1 MRPAELQAELFTRL
15 AAPFT
20 AEAVFDSLDDVVFF
34 IKNRRGE
41 YVVVNQT
48 LVARCR
54 KRTKAELVG
63 ATVDAVFPTSL
74 GTSFRS
80 QDEHVLATGEAIRD
94 QLELHVYPGG
104 RRGWCLTTKL
114 PLLGSGGRVV
124 GLVGFSRDLQTP
136 NQRNEDFS
144 QIAAAVRQIRLR
156 FDEPLQVRA
165 LARDAG
171 LSQYQFER
179 RIRRVFGITA
189 GQLIQKTRI
198 DAALRRL
205 RAGERSIAAIAA
217 ACGYA
222 DQSAFSRAFRRTLG
236 CSPSDYRALGD
247 APRPAGRRHRT

>member
-1 MRPAELQAELFTRL
+1 MRHPELQAELFDRL

-54 KRTKAELVG
+54 KRSKAELVG
-63 ATVDAVFPTSL
+63 ATVDRLFPASL
-74 GTSFRS
+74 GKSFRS

-114 PLLGSGGRVV
+114 PMLGSGGRIV
-124 GLVGFSRDLQTP
+124 GLVGFSRDLQAP
-136 NQRNEDFS
+136 NQRHEDFS
-144 QIAAAVRQIRLR
+144 QIAEALRVIRTR

-179 RIRRVFGITA
+179 RIRRVFGLTA
-189 GQLIQKTRI
+189 GQLIQKVRM
-198 DAALRRL
+198 DEALRRL
-205 RAGERSIAAIAA
+205 RAGERSIAAIAS

-222 DQSAFSRAFRRTLG
+222 DQSAFTRKFRRTIG
-236 CSPSDYRALGD
+236 CSPSEYRALGD
-247 APRPAGRRHRT
+247 APTRARRRA